1 MFRATQTLL
10 AVLFSIA
17 LCVVVTGCPQPG
29 PGERAGERI
38 DDAVEEVEEDI
49 EEAGDRIEDAT
60 DR

>member
-29 PGERAGERI
+29 PGERAGERL
-38 DDAVEEVEEDI
+38 DEAVEEVEEDI
-49 EEAGDRIEDAT
+49 EEAGDRI
-60 DR
+60 